1 MSVGAGFTVRPT
13 GSLKGGQTMWKRGM
27 ATWKTSS
34 LLAAGGTDSQKG
46 WCPQGTA
53 GGITAQW
60 FIKESHGVTKEEPAL
75 R

>member
-34 LLAAGGTDSQKG
+34 LLAAGGTDSQKS
-46 WCPQGTA
+46 WFKCRGTLHPRDRRRNYS
-53 GGITAQW
+53 TV
-60 FIKESHGVTKEEPAL
+60 SN
-75 R
+75 